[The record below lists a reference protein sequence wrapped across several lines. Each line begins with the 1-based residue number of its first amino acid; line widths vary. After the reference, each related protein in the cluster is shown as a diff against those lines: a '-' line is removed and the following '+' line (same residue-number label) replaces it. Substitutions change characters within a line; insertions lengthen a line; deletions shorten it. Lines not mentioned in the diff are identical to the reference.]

1 MSPKFSIIKLLSNL
15 LIQLDQSYEVRDKR
29 ATQLMYT
36 RGRSVAVVNARKRL
50 LAL

>member
-29 ATQLMYT
+29 ATQLM
-36 RGRSVAVVNARKRL
+36 
-50 LAL
+50 